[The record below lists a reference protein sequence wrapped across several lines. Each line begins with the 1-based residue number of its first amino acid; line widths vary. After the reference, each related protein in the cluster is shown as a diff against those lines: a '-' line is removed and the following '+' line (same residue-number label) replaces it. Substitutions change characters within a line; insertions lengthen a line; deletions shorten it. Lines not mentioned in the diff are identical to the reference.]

1 MAAAAPRPGFS
12 ASFPVPDHTDEHVIG
27 AQQMLTEYMNHCAG
41 HPRYIIRFTLPTT
54 NSIEMYYSYLLL
66 QRGRLSPREMNVP
79 IKQIRITESGQ
90 NLVGP
95 LKSRAHAP
103 ELYPAGTQYMLIHIM
118 EPPATEATRCRLFLR
133 SP

>member
-1 MAAAAPRPGFS
+1 MAAAAPGPGFS
-12 ASFPVPDHTDEHVIG
+12 ALFPVPDHTNEHIIG
-27 AQQMLTEYMNHCAG
+27 AQQMLSEYTNYCAR
-41 HPRYIIRFTLPTT
+41 HLRYIIQFTLPTT

-66 QRGRLSPREMNVP
+66 QTGRLSPKEMNVP

-90 NLVGP
+90 NLVGL

-118 EPPATEATRCRLFLR
+118 EPPATEAT
-133 SP
+133 